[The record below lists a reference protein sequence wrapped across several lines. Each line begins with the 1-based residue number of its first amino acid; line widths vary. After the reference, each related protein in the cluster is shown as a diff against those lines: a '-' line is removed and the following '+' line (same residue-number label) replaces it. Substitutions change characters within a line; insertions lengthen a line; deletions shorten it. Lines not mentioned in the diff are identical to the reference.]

1 MSWALLK
8 HPDGVSCNIFVTH
21 CWAEGIY
28 EFLDR
33 VEGSWPG
40 GADEGAYICSLSNP
54 QEQDISSLLASPS
67 ASPFALALKSASTV
81 MITSIYTRLW
91 CVYETFLAFTW
102 QKEIRIAA
110 AQPRGIWL
118 CILRVAAWFIAVMG
132 GMLLLEL
139 RQIAPVP
146 CCPVTYFW

>member
-1 MSWALLK
+1 
-8 HPDGVSCNIFVTH
+8 
-21 CWAEGIY
+21 
-28 EFLDR
+28 
-33 VEGSWPG
+33 
-40 GADEGAYICSLSNP
+40 
-54 QEQDISSLLASPS
+54 
-67 ASPFALALKSASTV
+67 

-118 CILRVAAWFIAVMG
+118 CILRVAAWFIAIMG